1 MELYN
6 YAFSNASVRTRI
18 VLYLKNISFKLIDI
32 DLLQCQVDGR
42 SFLELNPQGMVPTLV
57 DGDLTLN
64 QSLAIAEYLDEIF
77 PTPALLPSDMKHRAR
92 VRSLALMIACDGQ
105 PIVNL
110 RVRRYLRTRL
120 KFSRQQLLV
129 WMRHW
134 LDTSLSEYE
143 TLIRRDSRRGS
154 FSHGEDVTLADVFL
168 VPQVLLARRFDVGL
182 TKYPHVQR
190 IYHHCLLLS
199 AFQRAVSEYIIEDAE
214 YGLDHPQIEVA
225 HLSKAQAAGPE
236 MPHQN

>member
-6 YAFSNASVRTRI
+6 YAFSNASVRARI

-57 DGDLTLN
+57 DGDLILN

-77 PTPALLPSDMKHRAR
+77 PTPKLLPSDIKQRAR

-110 RVRRYLRTRL
+110 RVRRYLRTRFE
-120 KFSRQQLLV
+120 FSRQQLLV

-143 TLIRRDSRRGS
+143 TLIRRNPERDS
-154 FSHGEDVTLADVFL
+154 FSHGKDVTLADVFL
-168 VPQVLLARRFDVGL
+168 VPQVLLARRFDVDL
-182 TKYPHVQR
+182 TKYPEVQR
-190 IYHHCLLLS
+190 IYHHCMLLS

-214 YGLDHPQIEVA
+214 YGLEHSQIEVVHVA
-225 HLSKAQAAGPE
+225 KPQATGPD
-236 MPHQN
+236 MPRQS